1 MGNEGVVAVEKALA
15 LLDCFRPG
23 DESLTLTAL
32 AQLSGYHKTTV
43 YRLMNSLERMNYVV
57 RHDDGN
63 YALGPRLLYLG
74 KLYEQSFHLSR
85 VVQPELQALSQASQE
100 SASWY
105 VLEGGQRLCLF
116 RAEASHGLRHSNLP
130 GTQFPLD
137 DSAISKV
144 LRHWGLNDAL
154 PEGEPAVPLYTAGA
168 RDPHTA
174 AFAMPVFGVNDK
186 LIAALAL
193 TGPISRLTEDRREQ
207 GVSQLMHATASRL
220 SQKMGASKAFC
231 QQFYGETQ
239 DAAEESL

>member
-1 MGNEGVVAVEKALA
+1 MSSGMMTAIMRLA
-15 LLDCFRPG
+15 HVCFTLANFMNNLSIFPG
-23 DESLTLTAL
+23 
-32 AQLSGYHKTTV
+32 
-43 YRLMNSLERMNYVV
+43 
-57 RHDDGN
+57 
-63 YALGPRLLYLG
+63 
-74 KLYEQSFHLSR
+74 
-85 VVQPELQALSQASQE
+85 
-100 SASWY
+100 WY

-193 TGPISRLTEDRREQ
+193 TGPISRLIEDRREQ
-207 GVSQLMHATASRL
+207 GISQLMHATASRL
-220 SQKMGASKAFC
+220 SQKMGASKPFC

-239 DAAEESL
+239 DTAEESL

>member
-1 MGNEGVVAVEKALA
+1 
-15 LLDCFRPG
+15 
-23 DESLTLTAL
+23 
-32 AQLSGYHKTTV
+32 
-43 YRLMNSLERMNYVV
+43 MNSLERMNYVV

-74 KLYEQSFHLSR
+74 KLYEQSFHLSGWCSLNYR
-85 VVQPELQALSQASQE
+85 PYPPLPV

-144 LRHWGLNDAL
+144 LRHWGLNEPL
-154 PEGEPAVPLYTAGA
+154 PGGEPALPLYTAGA

-174 AFAMPVFGVNDK
+174 AFAMPVFGVHDK

-193 TGPISRLTEDRREQ
+193 TGPISRLTEDRGDRYSSVDARHRQPPVTEN
-207 GVSQLMHATASRL
+207 
-220 SQKMGASKAFC
+220 GASKPFC
-231 QQFYGETQ
+231 QQFYGETS
-239 DAAEESL
+239 DTAEETVNEKRDTRPAFVITNA